1 MSASLQA
8 EQWRRTKS
16 VVADAIERPA
26 HERKAFVQQASGGD
40 PALLR
45 EVEELLAAAGVTASP
60 LDEPP
65 AELMLEALEQRVS
78 GTWVGR
84 TLGAYRLLSLIAR
97 GGMGEVYLGERAD
110 GQYEQQVAVKVM
122 RADADQAVALEP
134 FWAERR
140 MLASLDHPN
149 LAKLIDAG
157 VTGEGAPWFVMELV
171 QGHAIDA
178 YCDERGLDVDA
189 RLRLFVTVC
198 QVVGYLHG
206 RGVVHRDLKPSNI
219 HVRDDGTVKLL
230 DFGIAEQLRPA
241 QADDRRPDGSPR
253 LLTPE
258 YASPEQVRGEP
269 VTPASDVYSLGVVLY
284 RLLARTSP
292 YDLADGA
299 LDRVICEQRPVLPS
313 RAADAGSSSSRALKR
328 QLRGGLDAVVMKALS
343 KSPAQRY
350 ANAAE
355 LADDLSRHLQG
366 LAVQAQGPDWRY
378 RSSRFLRRHR
388 VLLSAT
394 LLVLVAG
401 ASVAAYEAYEARRQ
415 KARAEQ
421 HFADV
426 RKLATIMLRDLQKA
440 IAPLPGGTA
449 ARRMIVQNALD
460 SLSRLI
466 VEAQGDAE
474 LQIELAGGYRSIG
487 DIQGRPYSSNLGDP
501 KSARESYDRGIAL
514 VKDLVGNPKV
524 AEPTQSHATAALA
537 QLYQRKGTLLASQ
550 DDDAQAEVLVA
561 RGVALMDKLAADGPL
576 DPELQLVHA
585 AMHSQLAQVQR
596 FVDKAQPF
604 FESLATARRLFLAIL
619 ASRPGEEAATSGLA
633 TTYLEE
639 GTYYF
644 ERDEEAATLQQAIA
658 AFRRALELQEPVVQK
673 HGDDARLR
681 RNFAAHHANLA
692 AALMRAKQ
700 PRDAANAYQRAVQIL
715 SELSERDPSSAQ
727 LRAERAIVT
736 GSMSRALLAN
746 GDATAAVA
754 AAQQAVDGFNSLP
767 EGSLRDL
774 NTRYKQG
781 VAHYLL
787 GQALAAGHHR
797 QRACA
802 AWRRSLVILQ
812 EVKSR
817 NGLGRTGTTPADVT
831 QSLRRCDAPTP
842 DQSVSS

>member
-1 MSASLQA
+1 MSASLEA
-8 EQWRRTKS
+8 ELWQRTKA

-26 HERKAFVQQASGGD
+26 HERRAFVRQASAGD
-40 PALLR
+40 PALMR
-45 EVEELLAAAGVTASP
+45 EVEELLAAAGVATSP

-65 AELMLEALEQRVS
+65 AELMLEALEQRLA
-78 GTWVGR
+78 GAWVGR

-122 RADADQAVALEP
+122 RADADQALALQP

-140 MLASLDHPN
+140 ILASLDHPN
-149 LAKLIDAG
+149 LAKLLDAG
-157 VTGEGAPWFVMELV
+157 VTDEGAPWFVMELV
-171 QGHAIDA
+171 QGAPIDA
-178 YCDERGLDVDA
+178 YCDERGLGVDD

-198 QVVGYLHG
+198 QVVAYAHG

-230 DFGIAEQLRPA
+230 DFGIAEQLWAAP
-241 QADDRRPDGSPR
+241 ADDQGAEGSHR
-253 LLTPE
+253 VLTPE
-258 YASPEQVRGEP
+258 YASPEQIRGETA
-269 VTPASDVYSLGVVLY
+269 TPASDVYSLGVVLY

-292 YDLADGA
+292 YASDDGLSRA
-299 LDRVICEQRPVLPS
+299 ICEQDPPLPS
-313 RAADAGSSSSRALKR
+313 QAVDVRLEEARRLKR
-328 QLRGGLDAVVMKALS
+328 QLRGGLDAVVMKALH

-350 ANAAE
+350 ASAAE

-366 LAVQAQGPDWRY
+366 QAVLAQGHAWRY
-378 RSSRFLRRHR
+378 RLSRFLRRHR
-388 VLLSAT
+388 VVLSAS
-394 LLVLVAG
+394 LLVLGVG
-401 ASVAAYEAYEARRQ
+401 ATAAAYEAYEAHRQ
-415 KARAEQ
+415 KVRAEQ

-426 RKLATIMLRDLQKA
+426 RKLATVMLRDLQKA
-440 IAPLPGGTA
+440 VAPLPGGTA
-449 ARRMIVQNALD
+449 ARQMIVQNALD
-460 SLSRLI
+460 SLRRLG
-466 VEAQGDAE
+466 VEARGDAE

-514 VKDLVGNPKV
+514 VKDLVDNPKL
-524 AEPTQSHATAALA
+524 AEPTRAHAAAALA

-550 DDDAQAEVLVA
+550 DDDAEAEPLVA
-561 RGVALMDKLAADGPL
+561 RGVELMDQLAATGRL
-576 DPELQLVHA
+576 DPELRPVHA

-596 FVDKAQPF
+596 FADKAGPF
-604 FESLATARRLFLAIL
+604 FKSLETARRLYLALL
-619 ASRPGEEAATSGLA
+619 ASHPDDETAASGLA

-644 ERDEEAATLQQAIA
+644 ERDEEAATLQLAIA
-658 AFRRALELQEPVVQK
+658 AFRRALELQAPVVQK

-692 AALMRAKQ
+692 AALMRARQ
-700 PRDAANAYQRAVQIL
+700 PREAADAYRQAVQIL

-746 GDATAAVA
+746 GDAAAAAA
-754 AAQQAVDGFNSLP
+754 AAQQAVDGYNSLP

-787 GQALAAGHHR
+787 GQALAAGHQD

-802 AWRRSLVILQ
+802 AWRRSLAILQ
-812 EVKSR
+812 EVQSR
-817 NGLGRTGTTPADVT
+817 NGLGKTDTTPAVVS
-831 QSLRRCDAPTP
+831 QSLQRCQPPRSD
-842 DQSVSS
+842 

>member
-1 MSASLQA
+1 MSASLEA
-8 EQWRRTKS
+8 ELWQRTKS
-16 VVADAIERPA
+16 LVADAMERPA
-26 HERKAFVQQASGGD
+26 HERQAFVQQASAGD
-40 PALLR
+40 AALMR
-45 EVEELLAAAGVTASP
+45 EVEELLAAAGVATSP

-78 GTWVGR
+78 GAWVGR
-84 TLGAYRLLSLIAR
+84 SLGAYRLVSLIAR

-122 RADADQAVALEP
+122 RADADLAVALQP

-140 MLASLDHPN
+140 ILASLDHPN

-157 VTGEGAPWFVMELV
+157 VTADGAPWFVMELV
-171 QGHAIDA
+171 QGDPIDT
-178 YCDERGLDVDA
+178 YCDDRGLGVDE

-198 QVVGYLHG
+198 QVVGYAHR

-230 DFGIAEQLRPA
+230 DFGIAEQLCPA
-241 QADDRRPDGSPR
+241 PAEDPHSGAGYRI
-253 LLTPE
+253 LTPE
-258 YASPEQVRGEP
+258 YASPEQIRGEP

-292 YDLADGA
+292 YGHDASAGA
-299 LDRVICEQRPVLPS
+299 LNRAICEQDPPWPS
-313 RAADAGSSSSRALKR
+313 RAVDGRLPGARALRR
-328 QLRGGLDAVVMKALS
+328 QLSGGLDAVVMKALH
-343 KSPAQRY
+343 KAPAQRY
-350 ANAAE
+350 ASAAE

-366 LAVQAQGPDWRY
+366 LAVQAQGHAWRY

-388 VLLSAT
+388 VVLGAS

-401 ASVAAYEAYEARRQ
+401 SAVATYEAYEAHRQ
-415 KARAEQ
+415 KVRAEQ
-421 HFADV
+421 HFADL

-449 ARRMIVQNALD
+449 ARQMIVQNALD
-460 SLSRLI
+460 SLRRLS
-466 VEAQGDAE
+466 VEAKGDAE
-474 LQIELAGGYRSIG
+474 LQIELASGYRSIG

-501 KSARESYDRGIAL
+501 KSARESYDQGIAL
-514 VKDLVGNPKV
+514 VKDLVGNPRV
-524 AEPTQSHATAALA
+524 AEPAQSHATAALA

-550 DDDAQAEVLVA
+550 DDDAAAEPLVA
-561 RGVALMDKLAADGPL
+561 RGVELMDQLAAAGQL
-576 DPELQLVHA
+576 DADLQLVHA

-596 FVDKAQPF
+596 FVDKAAPF
-604 FESLATARRLFLAIL
+604 FKSLETARRLYLTIL
-619 ASRPGEEAATSGLA
+619 TSRPGDEAAASGLA

-644 ERDEEAATLQQAIA
+644 ERDEEAATLQLSIA
-658 AFRRALELQEPVVQK
+658 AFRRALELQGPVVQK

-700 PRDAANAYQRAVQIL
+700 PRDAASAYQQAVQIL
-715 SELSERDPSSAQ
+715 SELSARDPSSAQ
-727 LRAERAIVT
+727 LRAEVAIVT

-746 GDATAAVA
+746 GDAAGAVA
-754 AAQQAVDGFNSLP
+754 AAQRAVEGYNSLP

-787 GQALAAGHHR
+787 GQALAAGHQE

-802 AWRRSLVILQ
+802 AWRRSLVILKDVQ
-812 EVKSR
+812 SR
-817 NGLGRTGTTPADVT
+817 NGLGRTDTTPAVVA
-831 QSLRRCDAPTP
+831 QSLQRCQPAGSD
-842 DQSVSS
+842 

>member
-1 MSASLQA
+1 MSASLEA
-8 EQWRRTKS
+8 ELWQRAKA

-26 HERKAFVQQASGGD
+26 HERRAFARQASGGD
-40 PALLR
+40 AVLMR
-45 EVEELLAAAGVTASP
+45 EVEELLVAADIAASP
-60 LDEPP
+60 LDESP
-65 AELMLEALEQRVS
+65 AEFMLEALEQRAS
-78 GTWVGR
+78 GAWLGR
-84 TLGAYRLLSLIAR
+84 TLGTYRLVSLIAR

-140 MLASLDHPN
+140 ILASLDHPN

-157 VTGEGAPWFVMELV
+157 VTDDGAPWFVMELV
-171 QGHAIDA
+171 QGDAIDA
-178 YCDERGLDVDA
+178 YCDDRALGVDE

-198 QVVGYLHG
+198 QVVGYAHR

-241 QADDRRPDGSPR
+241 PADPRPTGGSYR
-253 LLTPE
+253 ILTPE
-258 YASPEQVRGEP
+258 YASPEQIRGEP
-269 VTPASDVYSLGVVLY
+269 VSPASDVYSLGVLLY

-292 YDLADGA
+292 YGRDVGDGSLNQA
-299 LDRVICEQRPVLPS
+299 ICERDPPWPS
-313 RAADAGSSSSRALKR
+313 QAIDAALTGARALRR
-328 QLRGGLDAVVMKALS
+328 QLRGGLDAVVMKALH

-350 ANAAE
+350 ASAAE

-366 LAVQAQGPDWRY
+366 LAVEARPHAWRY
-378 RSSRFLRRHR
+378 RMGRFLRRHR
-388 VLLSAT
+388 VVLSAS
-394 LLVLVAG
+394 LLVLVV
-401 ASVAAYEAYEARRQ
+401 ASTVAAYEAYEARRQ

-426 RKLATIMLRDLQKA
+426 RKLATLMLRDLQKA
-440 IAPLPGGTA
+440 LAPLPGGTA
-449 ARRMIVQNALD
+449 ARRMVVQNALD
-460 SLSRLI
+460 SLRHLSA
-466 VEAQGDAE
+466 EAAGDAE
-474 LQIELAGGYRSIG
+474 LQIELASGYRSIG
-487 DIQGRPYSSNLGDP
+487 DIQGRPYSANLGDP

-514 VKDLVGNPKV
+514 VKDLVGNPRV
-524 AEPTQSHATAALA
+524 TEPTQSHAMAALA

-550 DDDAQAEVLVA
+550 DDDAAAEPLVA
-561 RGVALMDKLAADGPL
+561 QGVGLMDKLAARGPL
-576 DPELQLVHA
+576 DPELQTIHA

-596 FVDKAQPF
+596 FVDKVEPF
-604 FESLATARRLFLAIL
+604 FKSLEAARRLYLAIL
-619 ASRPGEEAATSGLA
+619 ASRPGDETATSGLA

-644 ERDEEAATLQQAIA
+644 ERDAEAATVQLAIA
-658 AFRRALELQEPVVQK
+658 SFRRALELQEPIVKK
-673 HGDDARLR
+673 HGDDARLK

-700 PRDAANAYQRAVQIL
+700 PRDAANAYRQAVQML
-715 SELSERDPSSAQ
+715 SQLSGRDPSNAQ
-727 LRAERAIVT
+727 LRAEVAIVT
-736 GSMSRALLAN
+736 GSMSKALLAN
-746 GDATAAVA
+746 GDAVAAVA
-754 AAQQAVDGFNSLP
+754 AAQQAVEGYNSLP

-787 GQALAAGHHR
+787 GQALAAGHQH

-812 EVKSR
+812 EVQSR
-817 NGLGRTGTTPADVT
+817 NGVGPTGTTPDVVS
-831 QSLRRCDAPTP
+831 QSLRRCDPSTP
-842 DQSVSS
+842 N

>member
-1 MSASLQA
+1 MSASIDVELWQRA
-8 EQWRRTKS
+8 KS
-16 VVADAIERPA
+16 IVADAIERPA
-26 HERKAFVQQASGGD
+26 HERKAFVRQASAGD
-40 PALLR
+40 SALMR
-45 EVEELLAAAGVTASP
+45 EVEELLEAAGIAASA

-65 AELMLEALEQRVS
+65 AEFMLEALEQRAA
-78 GTWVGR
+78 GAWVGR
-84 TLGAYRLLSLIAR
+84 TLGAYRLVSLIAR

-157 VTGEGAPWFVMELV
+157 VTGDGAPWFVMELV
-171 QGHAIDA
+171 QGDAIDT
-178 YCDERGLDVDA
+178 YCDDRGLGVDE

-198 QVVGYLHG
+198 HVVGYLHR

-230 DFGIAEQLRPA
+230 DFGIAEQLCPA
-241 QADDRRPDGSPR
+241 PADNKRTGWAYRI
-253 LLTPE
+253 LTPE
-258 YASPEQVRGEP
+258 YASPEHIRGEP

-292 YDLADGA
+292 YDAGDGLLSQA
-299 LDRVICEQRPVLPS
+299 ICEHAPPWPS
-313 RAADAGSSSSRALKR
+313 RAVDATLSDARTLKR
-328 QLRGGLDAVVMKALS
+328 QLRGGLDAVVMKALH
-343 KSPAQRY
+343 KSPAMRY
-350 ANAAE
+350 ACAEE

-366 LAVQAQGPDWRY
+366 LAVEARRHAWRY
-378 RSSRFLRRHR
+378 RMSRFLRRHR
-388 VLLSAT
+388 LALSAS
-394 LLVLVAG
+394 LLALFAG
-401 ASVAAYEAYEARRQ
+401 ATVVAYEVYEARRQ

-426 RKLATIMLRDLQKA
+426 RKLANIMLRDLQKA

-449 ARRMIVQNALD
+449 ARQMVVQNALD
-460 SLSRLI
+460 SLRQLS
-466 VEAQGDAE
+466 VEAKGDDE
-474 LQIELAGGYRSIG
+474 LQIELASGYRSIG

-514 VKDLVGNPKV
+514 VKDLVGNPRV
-524 AEPTQSHATAALA
+524 AEPTQSHAVAALA
-537 QLYQRKGTLLASQ
+537 QLYQRKGTLLGSQ
-550 DDDAQAEVLVA
+550 DDDAEAVSLVA
-561 RGVALMDKLAADGPL
+561 KGVALMDQLASRGPL
-576 DPELQLVHA
+576 DQDLQFTHA

-596 FVDKAQPF
+596 FVDKVEPF
-604 FESLATARRLFLAIL
+604 FKSLATARRLYLAIL
-619 ASRPGEEAATSGLA
+619 ASRPGDEAAVSGLA
-633 TTYLEE
+633 TTHLEE

-644 ERDEEAATLQQAIA
+644 ERDEDPATVQLAIT
-658 AFRRALELQEPVVQK
+658 AFRRALELQGPIVQK
-673 HGDDARLR
+673 HGDDARLK
-681 RNFAAHHANLA
+681 RNFAAHNANLA

-700 PRDAANAYQRAVQIL
+700 PRDAADAYRQAVQIL
-715 SELSERDPSSAQ
+715 SELSGRDPSNAQ
-727 LRAERAIVT
+727 LRAEVAIVT

-746 GDATAAVA
+746 GDAVAAVA
-754 AAQQAVDGFNSLP
+754 AAQQAVDGYKSLP

-787 GQALAAGHHR
+787 GQALAAGHQN

-802 AWRRSLVILQ
+802 AWRRSLSILR
-812 EVKSR
+812 EVESH
-817 NGLGRTGTTPADVT
+817 NGLSRTGTTPDVVS
-831 QSLRRCDAPTP
+831 QSL
-842 DQSVSS
+842 QSCGSSPVD